1 MSEPTDRPPKTSTSL
16 RFALLLT
23 AASGFLDA
31 YTYISRGGVFA
42 NAQTGNVI
50 LLGVDLSEQRWH
62 SALAHLWPILAFIV
76 GVAIANWLKSE
87 RAHDRIDH
95 PIRWAMLGQVI
106 VLAAVGFVPS
116 HVPNAVVTIPIAFVA
131 AIQIGLFRTGGDLA
145 FIAIAT
151 TGNLMRFTESG
162 YAVFVEKKRES
173 RRANGYLR
181 GDHHGL
187 RGRRSDR
194 SSRDG
199 AARRH
204 RRMDTGRAARSDT
217 GIVLCGRPAGP
228 LSADLSCRREIWT
241 RSATARISYELR
253 REFK

>member
-1 MSEPTDRPPKTSTSL
+1 MSEPTERPPKTSTSL

-87 RAHDRIDH
+87 RALDRIDH

-106 VLAAVGFVPS
+106 VLVAVGFVPS

-131 AIQIGLFRTGGDLA
+131 AIQIGLFRTVGDLA

-173 RRANGYLR
+173 RRAMGIYAAIITAFA
-181 GDHHGL
+181 G
-187 RGRRSDR
+187 
-194 SSRDG
+194 G
-199 AARRH
+199 AAIGAIA
-204 RRMDTGRAARSDT
+204 TEQLGVTAAW
-217 GIVLCGRPAGP
+217 IPAA
-228 LSADLSCRREIWT
+228 LLA
-241 RSATARISYELR
+241 ATLALFYVDDRQAR
-253 REFK
+253 